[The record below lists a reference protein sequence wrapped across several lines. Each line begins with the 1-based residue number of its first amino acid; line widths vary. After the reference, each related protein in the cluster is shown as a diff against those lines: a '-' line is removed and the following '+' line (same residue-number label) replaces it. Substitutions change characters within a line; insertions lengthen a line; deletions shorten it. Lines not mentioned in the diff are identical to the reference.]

1 MISKHKQEV
10 KSAVTLAMIVGTFIV
25 LWMPGITC
33 LLFISVTGSQDSRG
47 VLEITAM
54 FVHANAAIDPLIYA
68 YRMRNIRV
76 ALKRV
81 FNFEGKTTDRAQSL
95 SSSRI
100 KERSKSLSSFE
111 MSTKF

>member
-1 MISKHKQEV
+1 M
-10 KSAVTLAMIVGTFIV
+10 TLAMIVGTFIV

-33 LLFISVTGSQDSRG
+33 LLFISVTGSRDSRG
-47 VLEITAM
+47 VLEITAI
-54 FVHANAAIDPLIYA
+54 FVHLNAAIDPLIYA
-68 YRMRNIRV
+68 YRMGNIRA

-81 FNFEGKTTDRAQSL
+81 FNCERKTTNRTKSL
-95 SSSRI
+95 SSIRI